1 MRQNYQV
8 KRINSPFDDTAFF
21 VRNIHKKDAF
31 LLDCGRLGDITNSE
45 LSDIK
50 DIFISHTHIDHFYGF
65 DRVIR
70 GLLRS
75 DNPIRLYG
83 PPGFTKNVAGKLAG
97 YTWNLIKSY
106 PLTIEVYELGYG
118 SIHKTIFSARDGFEA
133 VDCGFTEG
141 DIDIDDG
148 FKVQYCFFDHK
159 TVSVGYR
166 IKEPNY
172 ISINKEKL
180 ESIGLKSGKWVGFL
194 KEDLYKGNRNS
205 DIFIED
211 VNCYFSVSELE
222 KLIVEY
228 QKPQDITY
236 ITDIAPTYEN
246 FDRAIKFAK
255 DSHLLIIESMFMK
268 SDFMHSIEKSHLN
281 ISLSKTI
288 YEISGS
294 RFVKF
299 FHFAPKYENC
309 KDKFYSELRSGI
321 EEKII

>member
-1 MRQNYQV
+1 MKHNYIV

-21 VRNIHKKDAF
+21 VRNLHKKDAF

-45 LSDIK
+45 LSDVK

-75 DNPIRLYG
+75 EKPIRLYG
-83 PPGFTKNVAGKLAG
+83 PPGFTKNVEGKLAG

-106 PLTIEVYELGYG
+106 PLTIEVYEIGYDN
-118 SIHKTIFSARDGFEA
+118 ICKTIFSARDGFNA
-133 VDCGFTEG
+133 VQCGYIEG
-141 DIDIDDG
+141 DIYIDEG
-148 FKVQYCFFDHK
+148 FVVQYCFFDHK
-159 TVSVGYR
+159 TVSLGYR

-172 ISINKEKL
+172 ITINKEKL
-180 ESIGLKSGKWVGFL
+180 EGIGLKSGKWIGLL
-194 KEDLYKGNRNS
+194 KEKLYNGDRDS
-205 DIFIED
+205 DIFVEE
-211 VNCYFSVSELE
+211 VNRYFPVAELE
-222 KLIVEY
+222 RLIVEY

-246 FDRAIKFAK
+246 FDKAIKFAK
-255 DSHLLIIESMFMK
+255 NSHLLIIESMFMK

-281 ISLSKTI
+281 ISLAKTI
-288 YEISGS
+288 YEISES
-294 RFVKF
+294 NFVKF

-309 KDKFYSELRSGI
+309 KGDFYNELRSGI